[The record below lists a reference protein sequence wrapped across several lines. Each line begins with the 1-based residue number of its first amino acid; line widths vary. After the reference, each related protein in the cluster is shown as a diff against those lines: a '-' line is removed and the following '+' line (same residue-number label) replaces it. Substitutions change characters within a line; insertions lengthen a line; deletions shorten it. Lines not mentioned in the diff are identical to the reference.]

1 MWRPLHKCF
10 LQSIIHFFK
19 GGEEEEQRPLR
30 VDRLEISILWEGF
43 LHSSQL
49 EILRLI
55 TVWTAKVWE
64 FGTWCPGVGSIYLS
78 IQVWARQGCCYYRIY
93 ISSYTTHCGAQI
105 DQITREL
112 QLLQIYHTSQ
122 WQRHGARHSHASSHN
137 FHIVA
142 GNILTFVFVLRSYQ
156 SYVSSVWHWRSR
168 INYCLLI
175 ISILLKQCPV
185 SKVKT
190 YIDCHYVEFA
200 MKSNF

>member
-1 MWRPLHKCF
+1 MGH
-10 LQSIIHFFK
+10 
-19 GGEEEEQRPLR
+19 GVR
-30 VDRLEISILWEGF
+30 V
-43 LHSSQL
+43 
-49 EILRLI
+49 
-55 TVWTAKVWE
+55 V
-64 FGTWCPGVGSIYLS
+64 SIYLS
-78 IQVWARQGCCYYRIY
+78 IQVGARQGCCYYRIY

-175 ISILLKQCPV
+175 IFLFFWSSVQCQKLRPLLIVIMWSLPLIETFREICLFSMFWSHTKE
-185 SKVKT
+185 KNLWWEKL
-190 YIDCHYVEFA
+190 
-200 MKSNF
+200 SNDKCKYLNLRKL